1 MNTTKKVLFSL
12 NIDNVIDII
21 TNSSSELFVLKS
33 DNKSVITAL
42 LESIYPD
49 FRNEYEEPIQYKD
62 MDKKHFVSCIH
73 SLYGYS
79 FPKEECEVFAGFQFE
94 DLFVKSNDSWRE
106 VEYKWKDGVLADNK
120 DKIIQAIDP
129 NGHLWLLYS
138 KEENPDWD
146 MQEELMRIG
155 TRYHL
160 G

>member
-62 MDKKHFVSCIH
+62 MDKKHFVS
-73 SLYGYS
+73 
-79 FPKEECEVFAGFQFE
+79 
-94 DLFVKSNDSWRE
+94 
-106 VEYKWKDGVLADNK
+106 
-120 DKIIQAIDP
+120 
-129 NGHLWLLYS
+129 
-138 KEENPDWD
+138 
-146 MQEELMRIG
+146 
-155 TRYHL
+155 
-160 G
+160 